1 MCDISCFCVFIQ
13 QGELSAAQA
22 VESSSQ
28 CGAEAVA
35 SEDLLP
41 PNASTQQQARVYT
54 YIYTCA
60 NNVYTYR
67 TYI

>member
-1 MCDISCFCVFIQ
+1 MCFCVFIQ

-41 PNASTQQQARVYT
+41 PNASTQQQAQVYT
-54 YIYTCA
+54 YIIIHMCY
-60 NNVYTYR
+60 
-67 TYI
+67 